1 MEKTYLAKDV
11 IYQYTMN
18 NLQIS
23 IIQPDLVWESRNA
36 NLDHIA
42 YLISEI
48 EETGLIILPEMF
60 ATGFTMNAERFAEA
74 MDGPTLS
81 WMKEKAVEKGAA
93 ITGSII
99 AKEGAGF
106 FNRLLWVT
114 PGGEVKW
121 YDKRHLFTM
130 GEENLHYS
138 PGNKRL
144 IVDYKGWRIC
154 PLICYDLRFP
164 AWSRNRG
171 DYDLLIYVA
180 NWPSVR
186 QHVWK
191 TLLVARAIE
200 NQAYVAGVNRVGSD
214 PTGVGY
220 EGGSAVVDAKG
231 GCTFLDG
238 SEQVKT
244 FTISLSEL
252 QSFREKFPVL
262 NDRDDFEIKIN

>member
-1 MEKTYLAKDV
+1 
-11 IYQYTMN
+11 MN

-23 IIQPDLVWESRNA
+23 IIQPGLAWESRDA
-36 NLDHIA
+36 NLNHIA
-42 YLISEI
+42 SLISGI
-48 EETGLIILPEMF
+48 EETSLVILPEMF
-60 ATGFTMNAERFAEA
+60 ATGFTMNAEQFAEA

-81 WMKEKAVEKGAA
+81 WMKEKAAEKEAA
-93 ITGSII
+93 IAGSII
-99 AKEGAGF
+99 AKEGAVF

-114 PGGEVKW
+114 PGGEVQW

-130 GEENLHYS
+130 GGENLHYS

-164 AWSRNRG
+164 VWSRNKG

-180 NWPSVR
+180 NWPSAR
-186 QHVWK
+186 QHVWEN
-191 TLLVARAIE
+191 LLVARAIE

-214 PTGVGY
+214 AGGIGY

-231 GCTFLDG
+231 GATFLG
-238 SEQVKT
+238 SSEQVKT
-244 FTISLSEL
+244 FTVSLSEL
-252 QSFREKFPVL
+252 HRFREEFPVL
-262 NDRDDFEIKIN
+262 NDRDDFEIKIS